1 MNKTYFRY
9 IVAASLVLPA
19 ISILIPFLPDYQSHE
34 LANFENNQ
42 DIIWF
47 DFVILCVFLIAI
59 VANIALFFFKS
70 WAKPT
75 FTVAILFCL
84 LSTLYY
90 QPQIFSALEA
100 ALYSIVS
107 LIDGLIIALIY
118 FSPISK
124 EFDEQSVSVNN
135 ESVEALADKISK
147 SVLKFSIAGILVALI
162 GYGSITIFNTIN
174 EGKISPTVSGNNLE
188 SESEVIGARTL
199 LKRFGSEI
207 TEEISSTLAGSLL
220 YQVDEY
226 RNNHA
231 QWSDAEQIDKWL
243 GLLESSLRVEKGDKR
258 EQYEHFDS
266 YSGAIVG
273 VKSAMMVIPAAEK
286 WHLLNTDNLPKNEDA
301 IQSQAVKYLFSNL
314 NSDNNSIKDLLEK
327 LEKSINTLE
336 GDNKAARLRTLYK
349 IQTAHIMSSGEPEK
363 ILSVLNKQLFNHRTS
378 NEVIK
383 IPNLVKIIGNE
394 KATHW
399 LKQAVVAENLILEPL
414 KGTETYTLAKN

>member
-1 MNKTYFRY
+1 M
-9 IVAASLVLPA
+9 
-19 ISILIPFLPDYQSHE
+19 
-34 LANFENNQ
+34 
-42 DIIWF
+42 
-47 DFVILCVFLIAI
+47 ILCVFLIAI

-188 SESEVIGARTL
+188 S
-199 LKRFGSEI
+199 
-207 TEEISSTLAGSLL
+207 
-220 YQVDEY
+220 VDDIC
-226 RNNHA
+226 
-231 QWSDAEQIDKWL
+231 SDIYND
-243 GLLESSLRVEKGDKR
+243 
-258 EQYEHFDS
+258 
-266 YSGAIVG
+266 YS
-273 VKSAMMVIPAAEK
+273 
-286 WHLLNTDNLPKNEDA
+286 
-301 IQSQAVKYLFSNL
+301 
-314 NSDNNSIKDLLEK
+314 
-327 LEKSINTLE
+327 
-336 GDNKAARLRTLYK
+336 
-349 IQTAHIMSSGEPEK
+349 
-363 ILSVLNKQLFNHRTS
+363 
-378 NEVIK
+378 
-383 IPNLVKIIGNE
+383 
-394 KATHW
+394 
-399 LKQAVVAENLILEPL
+399 
-414 KGTETYTLAKN
+414 